1 MISLFVLFW
10 IMVLLFALV
19 GALRGW
25 SKEVIAMAGLILSLF
40 TIRQFGG
47 FLVGLVGGGAE
58 LTPEALRQQ
67 FVVLGSLHLVI
78 AFFSYQG
85 VVLVKNRLSGREQL
99 QERLLGFL
107 VGGVNG
113 YFLVGTLWSFLEYQV
128 TRDGFVQLPQG
139 IPYAFDPNLV
149 RPVASSVFD
158 QLIISHLPLPW
169 LGPYLPIL
177 VVIIFLFVIIAVI

>member
-1 MISLFVLFW
+1 MMSLFVLFW
-10 IMVLLFALV
+10 IMVLLFAFV

-40 TIRQFGG
+40 AIKQFGG
-47 FLVGLVGGGAE
+47 FLVDLLGGGD
-58 LTPEALRQQ
+58 LTPESLRQQ
-67 FVVLGSLHLVI
+67 FIVLAALHLTI

-85 VVLVKNRLSGREQL
+85 VVLVKNRLTGRERL

-113 YFLVGTLWSFLEYQV
+113 YFLVGALWSFLEYQV
-128 TRDGFVQLPQG
+128 TREGFIQLPQG
-139 IPYAFDPNLV
+139 VPYAFNPSLV
-149 RPVASSVFD
+149 RPVATSVFD

-169 LGPYLPIL
+169 LGQILPIL